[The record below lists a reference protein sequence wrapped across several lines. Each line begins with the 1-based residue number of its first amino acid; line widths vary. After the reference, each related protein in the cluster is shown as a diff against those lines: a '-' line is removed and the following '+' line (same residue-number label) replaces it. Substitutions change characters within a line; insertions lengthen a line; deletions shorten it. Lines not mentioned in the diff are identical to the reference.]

1 MEEVKTNTNDTN
13 KPNLEC
19 FICLSAP
26 RNPVATQCGHIFCW
40 RCLKSWLNSKDKLS
54 CPVCKNGIEME
65 KIIRLYVTNAEFDNE
80 MDDIPKQDRINPQVN
95 RNKPSFVK
103 IIIYLLFIDEPIYSN

>member
-1 MEEVKTNTNDTN
+1 MEELTKNTNESN

-26 RNPVATQCGHIFCW
+26 KSPVATQCGHIFCW
-40 RCLKSWLNSKDKLS
+40 KCLKSWLNTQDKLS

-65 KIIRLYVTNAEFDNE
+65 KIIRLFVTNAEFDNE
-80 MDDIPKQDRINPQVN
+80 NDDVPKQDRINPQANSN
-95 RNKPSFVK
+95 RPSFV
-103 IIIYLLFIDEPIYSN
+103 ILLFNNFLLLYISFNL